1 MGEIKE
7 EIEKKREVNNR
18 RGEASQNNQLCE
30 LMNAITDVYREWI
43 DFVIRYASPEV
54 KGALKKAHQ
63 EMFEAILTH
72 DRQRCEAAIDRH
84 YDIIERRIQE
94 G

>member
-1 MGEIKE
+1 MDRFCHPLRFAG
-7 EIEKKREVNNR
+7 
-18 RGEASQNNQLCE
+18 G
-30 LMNAITDVYREWI
+30 
-43 DFVIRYASPEV
+43 